1 MQHVSDQE
9 KEKRRNGPNREKGD
23 RLTDEQASFQ
33 HYFEMR

>member
-9 KEKRRNGPNREKGD
+9 KEKKRKGPKCEKGNQ
-23 RLTDEQASFQ
+23 LTNEQASFQ